1 MAIARR
7 QKFLS
12 EPPGVATGDIAFNLI
27 VFFLICA
34 STQPDNGR
42 KQTIPRSEQNAQTQE
57 EQQNLEVKLTRSAVI
72 INGEVATLAQFD
84 GLITEKLRG
93 KQRPED
99 RIVIVKSDKDV
110 PYLRWID
117 FTSRIEDLGGTITL
131 QLEEER
137 EVQVP

>member
-1 MAIARR
+1 MAIKQR

-27 VFFLICA
+27 VFFLVCA
-34 STQPDNGR
+34 STQPDSGR
-42 KQTIPRSEQNAQTQE
+42 KQTLPRSEQTAQAQE
-57 EQQNLEVKLTRSAVI
+57 EQQNTEVKLTRTAVVV
-72 INGEVATLAQFD
+72 NGEIITPDQFD
-84 GLITEKLRG
+84 SAITENLRG
-93 KQRPED
+93 KARPED
-99 RIVIVKSDKDV
+99 RIVVVKSDKDV

-137 EVQVP
+137 EVAVP

>member
-1 MAIARR
+1 MARKRR
-7 QKFLS
+7 QRYLS

-27 VFFLICA
+27 VFFLVCA
-34 STQPDNGR
+34 STQPDSGR
-42 KQTIPRSEQNAQTQE
+42 KQTLPRSEQTAQAQE
-57 EQQNLEVKLTRSAVI
+57 EQRNVEVKLTRTAVVV
-72 INGEVATLAQFD
+72 NGEITPPNQFD
-84 GLITEKLRG
+84 ALIAAKLRG
-93 KQRPED
+93 KTRPED

-137 EVQVP
+137 EIQVP